1 MNGRSLPIE
10 INSTDN
16 IDEFIFS
23 PNWSRS
29 FKGGYYELI
38 AHNTIENNNNVI
50 NNYTNPNTLNTAGT
64 IIYGIIFAILLL
76 VFLGFFVWLFD

>member
-1 MNGRSLPIE
+1 MNS
-10 INSTDN
+10 SDN

-38 AHNTIENNNNVI
+38 LHNTIEKDNHII
-50 NNYTNPNTLNTAGT
+50 NNYRNQNTLNTAGS
-64 IIYGIIFAILLL
+64 IIYGIGFIIILFF
-76 VFLGFFVWLFD
+76 FLGFLMWLFG

>member
-1 MNGRSLPIE
+1 MNS
-10 INSTDN
+10 SDN

-38 AHNTIENNNNVI
+38 LHNTIEKDNHII
-50 NNYTNPNTLNTAGT
+50 NNYRNQNTLNTAGS
-64 IIYGIIFAILLL
+64 IIYGIGFIIILFL
-76 VFLGFFVWLFD
+76 FLGFLMWLFG

>member
-1 MNGRSLPIE
+1 MNS
-10 INSTDN
+10 SDN

-38 AHNTIENNNNVI
+38 LHNTIEKDNHII
-50 NNYTNPNTLNTAGT
+50 NNYRNPNTLNTAGS
-64 IIYGIIFAILLL
+64 IIYGIGFIILLFL
-76 VFLGFFVWLFD
+76 FLGFLMWLFG